1 MMPADIAQGIA
12 KDAQENLDGL
22 DVVNLPTYGGS
33 APWYVGQT
41 TEGLLEGVI

>member
-22 DVVNLPTYGGS
+22 DVVNVPTYGARRRGTS
-33 APWYVGQT
+33 AKQPKGC
-41 TEGLLEGVI
+41 LKA